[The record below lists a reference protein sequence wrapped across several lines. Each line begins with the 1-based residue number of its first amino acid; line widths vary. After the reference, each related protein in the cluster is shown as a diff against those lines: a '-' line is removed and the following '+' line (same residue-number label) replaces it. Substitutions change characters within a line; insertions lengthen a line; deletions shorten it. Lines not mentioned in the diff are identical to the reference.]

1 MGPRSIGA
9 QRKAKSSDQQSGVFS
24 LKRVESSLGSGQQLP
39 EEFHR
44 FQRAAGF
51 LRCLRKGWRG
61 TASGAQTRE
70 VCQLSSSSGI
80 Y

>member
-1 MGPRSIGA
+1 MGPRSMGA
-9 QRKAKSSDQQSGVFS
+9 QRKAKSSDQQSGVFQLEES
-24 LKRVESSLGSGQQLP
+24 RVQLGDGQQLP
-39 EEFHR
+39 EEFYR

-70 VCQLSSSSGI
+70 VCQLSSGSGI